1 MTHRGD
7 RGGGDWAGAAEARD
21 AHDAQ
26 ELFVF
31 SRQAARDVDR
41 LAAEEYGIPSIIL
54 MENAAFRLA
63 DVALHLTEGAEPARV
78 LVFCGPGN
86 NGGDGLALARHLHNA
101 GAKVENMLAAP
112 VADYKGDA
120 ADNLGIARK
129 MELPMVR
136 LAEDSGGDAGREVE
150 RFAPDLVV
158 DALLG
163 TGITA
168 GVREP
173 IAGLIGWV
181 NALGRKG
188 ATVLAVDIPSGL
200 DCDSGEPLGAA
211 VMADV
216 TVSFVGL
223 KKGFTSLT
231 AQGYI
236 GEVIVVDIGAPREL
250 CERLGKRVE
259 DHEQLDRPEDA
270 RHEPPASEPAP
281 RRGRPEN

>member
-1 MTHRGD
+1 MTHRAES
-7 RGGGDWAGAAEARD
+7 GGERTEAPEKREIFVLSRQGARD
-21 AHDAQ
+21 I
-26 ELFVF
+26 
-31 SRQAARDVDR
+31 DR
-41 LAAEEYGIPSIIL
+41 LAAEQYGIPSILL
-54 MENAAFRLA
+54 MENAAFHLA
-63 DVALHLTEGAEPARV
+63 DVAMHLTEEAEGARV
-78 LVFCGPGN
+78 LIFCGPGN

-101 GAKVENMLAAP
+101 GASVEIMLAAP
-112 VADYKGDA
+112 VSEYTGDA
-120 ADNLGIARK
+120 AINLGIARK
-129 MELPMVR
+129 MELPIVR
-136 LAEDSGGDAGREVE
+136 LAEDADGDAGRAVD

-163 TGITA
+163 TGITST
-168 GVREP
+168 VREP

-188 ATVLAVDIPSGL
+188 ATVLAVDLPSGL

-211 VMADV
+211 VQADV

-250 CERLGKRVE
+250 CERLGKRLE

-270 RHEPPASEPAP
+270 RHEPPLSEPPA
-281 RRGRPEN
+281 RRGRPES